1 MIKKIA
7 TLNLIFSLAISTVLL
22 IFLNQNAAIS
32 CVFTSI
38 LLVLNMAG
46 LYIFWQIVFL
56 KKSIALGLLII
67 IFKYPLIAY
76 CIWQMSKQNWVSP
89 IGIFVSMLL
98 FLVSIVGIV
107 LYEQRRNHAL

>member
-7 TLNLIFSLAISTVLL
+7 ILNLTVSFIFSAILL
-22 IFLNQNAAIS
+22 VFLNQNAAIS
-32 CVFTSI
+32 CFLTSI
-38 LLVLNMAG
+38 LMLLNMTG
-46 LYIFWQIVFL
+46 LYYFWRVVFL

-76 CIWQMSKQNWVSP
+76 CIWLMSKQTWINPV
-89 IGIFVSMLL
+89 GIFVSMLF
-98 FLVSIVGIV
+98 FLISIVGIV